1 MSLGRRFVSVVGL
14 VAVVAG
20 IPAILVGFVGWP
32 LPRRWPSLEQLRSA
46 LADGWRPDETFVLGV
61 LAVIGWILWSQL
73 VRHVAAEIAA
83 HRHGRAGVPEELAPA
98 APGGLG
104 PRVAGWL
111 VSGLFAAGP
120 VAPAAVLAV
129 EQPRIPVVLTQT
141 RGLELVAASS
151 EAPAP
156 APASAAPEAPA
167 PSYVVGTWEEGR
179 DCLWT
184 IAERHLG
191 DPMRWPELLELNAE
205 VHQPSGRRL
214 VDDPQ
219 HWVYPGMEL
228 RLPADAAQSVRAPE
242 PPAVAPVTGESYAPV
257 ETPAVAPVPAPAPAP
272 VSAPA
277 ATQAVTTT
285 TSPPPAQALPMP
297 NPGREAPSPAPVAGP
312 AGRSTSTSTSTPAP
326 ESDGDQAGSTAPVVL
341 AGSGLL
347 AAGVVMCLDR
357 RRRAQQRH
365 RRRGRRIRMPDA
377 ELVETERALRVGA
390 DEVGAEVVDVVLRS
404 MAEAA
409 GQLDQGLPDVVAVEL
424 DQSSLRVV
432 FAAPPPPSPPEPW
445 TADQERRFWELRL
458 EDMDLDELRTLAG
471 RVPAPLPALVSLGAH
486 DHGAQVLFNLEGTGV
501 TEIVAEAG
509 RAEEVL
515 AALALELATCPWA
528 DFVDVVLVGFGDEL
542 EWLER
547 ARRAERMDDVVAAL
561 EHEAYGL
568 AEVLD
573 SSGWSN
579 VVSARVQGPAADWV
593 PTVVLCATGL
603 DDVVEERLAKLSGE
617 VRHAGVTVV
626 VAGEVAEA
634 AQRRLVIEGDRVRV
648 EPMGVCARRER
659 WLDAD
664 QLQSVVALLEVA
676 GDTEDVAPA
685 ASTYE
690 PTTGDLDE
698 LSFEVGEEEAV
709 EPGDD
714 WSAGGA
720 IDEDPANGHRTAPAQ
735 AVAGE
740 AEEQALDTR
749 AHGDHM
755 LDEVGSPD
763 QARPLSNGS
772 RPLPAVPLRAE
783 RWLDREGEAP
793 EVEVRVLGPVEVVGR
808 GPVPRAKSLEA
819 IVYLAMHRDGADS
832 DRLRWALWP
841 EGSKRTTWDT
851 TSSVARN
858 WLGQASDGTL
868 LLPKA
873 YHNRGLFRLDEL
885 VGTDY
890 QRFRDAVA
898 LAEHLDGA
906 AAVALL
912 RSALERVRGRLFDG
926 LVGRAHWVKYE
937 GHYGELEAEIVDA
950 ALRMSELCLAT
961 GDVEAATWAAHRA
974 QRVSPYDEGLT
985 RALMKAA
992 DRAGNPAGVEA
1003 AWDDICAKVE
1013 ADVEPYDQ
1021 VHPETL
1027 ALYQKLRRSSK
1038 TLV

>member
-1 MSLGRRFVSVVGL
+1 
-14 VAVVAG
+14 
-20 IPAILVGFVGWP
+20 
-32 LPRRWPSLEQLRSA
+32 
-46 LADGWRPDETFVLGV
+46 
-61 LAVIGWILWSQL
+61 
-73 VRHVAAEIAA
+73 
-83 HRHGRAGVPEELAPA
+83 
-98 APGGLG
+98 
-104 PRVAGWL
+104 
-111 VSGLFAAGP
+111 
-120 VAPAAVLAV
+120 
-129 EQPRIPVVLTQT
+129 
-141 RGLELVAASS
+141 
-151 EAPAP
+151 
-156 APASAAPEAPA
+156 
-167 PSYVVGTWEEGR
+167 
-179 DCLWT
+179 
-184 IAERHLG
+184 
-191 DPMRWPELLELNAE
+191 
-205 VHQPSGRRL
+205 
-214 VDDPQ
+214 
-219 HWVYPGMEL
+219 
-228 RLPADAAQSVRAPE
+228 
-242 PPAVAPVTGESYAPV
+242 
-257 ETPAVAPVPAPAPAP
+257 
-272 VSAPA
+272 
-277 ATQAVTTT
+277 
-285 TSPPPAQALPMP
+285 
-297 NPGREAPSPAPVAGP
+297 
-312 AGRSTSTSTSTPAP
+312 
-326 ESDGDQAGSTAPVVL
+326 
-341 AGSGLL
+341 
-347 AAGVVMCLDR
+347 
-357 RRRAQQRH
+357 
-365 RRRGRRIRMPDA
+365 
-377 ELVETERALRVGA
+377 
-390 DEVGAEVVDVVLRS
+390 
-404 MAEAA
+404 
-409 GQLDQGLPDVVAVEL
+409 LDQGLPDVVAVEL

-445 TADQERRFWELRL
+445 TSDPERRLWELL
-458 EDMDLDELRTLAG
+458 LDDMDLEELRTLAG
-471 RVPAPLPALVSLGAH
+471 RIPAPLPALVSLGAH

-501 TEIVAEAG
+501 TEIAAEAG

-515 AALALELATCPWA
+515 AALALELTTCPWA

-634 AQRRLVIEGDRVRV
+634 AQRRLVVEGDRVRV
-648 EPMGVCARRER
+648 EPLGLCARRER

-664 QLQSVVALLEVA
+664 QLQSVVALLDLA
-676 GDTEDVAPA
+676 GDSEDVAPA

-698 LSFEVGEEEAV
+698 LSFEVGEEAP

-714 WSAGGA
+714 WSTGGA
-720 IDEDPANGHRTAPAQ
+720 IDEDPANGHRPAPGQ

-740 AEEQALDTR
+740 AEEQALDTP
-749 AHGDHM
+749 AQGGHM
-755 LDEVGSPD
+755 LDEVGPSG

-772 RPLPAVPLRAE
+772 RPLPAVPLRAD
-783 RWLDREGEAP
+783 RWLRDGEAP

-819 IVYLAMHRDGADS
+819 VVYLAMHRDGADS

-841 EGSKRTTWDT
+841 EGSERTTWDT
-851 TSSVARN
+851 TSSVARK

-890 QRFRDAVA
+890 ERFRDAVA

-912 RSALERVRGRLFDG
+912 RSALELVRGRLFDG
-926 LVGRAHWVKYE
+926 LVGKAHWVKYE
-937 GHYGELEAEIVDA
+937 GHDAELEAEIVDA
-950 ALRMSELCLAT
+950 ALRMSELCLAN

-985 RALMKAA
+985 RALMTAA

-1027 ALYQKLRRSSK
+1027 ALYQKLRRPSK